1 MDKRTS
7 IDAAVAEL
15 RDGMTI
21 GIGGWGPRRKPME
34 LVRAICRSPLRDL
47 TVVSYGG
54 PDVGM
59 LCSAGK
65 VRHVVFGFVSLDRIP
80 VDPHFRRARESG
92 TITVTEL
99 DEGMLQWGLY
109 AAALRL
115 PFLPTRAG
123 LGSDVERLNPN
134 LRRVASPYGDDEV
147 IAMPP
152 LKLDAALV
160 HVNRADARG
169 TGQVLGIDHYFDDLY
184 CMAAERSYMTCEQIV
199 PTEALLDEGCVH
211 SLRINRMYVH
221 SVVEAPR
228 GAWFTSCAPDY
239 AIDDAALDDYARAA
253 DPQHWDAWRD
263 TNIGTATP
271 VGQTR

>member
-1 MDKRTS
+1 
-7 IDAAVAEL
+7 
-15 RDGMTI
+15 MTV

-47 TVVSYGG
+47 TLVSYGG

-80 VDPHFRRARESG
+80 VDPHFRRARETG
-92 TITVTEL
+92 AITVTEL

-123 LGSDVERLNPN
+123 LGSDVERLNPE

-152 LKLDAALV
+152 LHLDAALV

-169 TGQVLGIDHYFDDLY
+169 TGQILGVDHYFDDLF
-184 CMAAERSYMTCEQIV
+184 CMAAERSYMSSEQIV
-199 PTEALLDEGCVH
+199 STENLLDEGCLH

-221 SVVEAPR
+221 GVVEAPR
-228 GAWFTSCAPDY
+228 GAWFTSCLPDY
-239 AIDDAALDDYARAA
+239 AIDDEALDDYARAA
-253 DPQHWDAWRD
+253 DPKAWDAWRD
-263 TNIGTATP
+263 TNIGSAVPAGPTP
-271 VGQTR
+271 

>member
-1 MDKRTS
+1 MDKRMS
-7 IDAAVAEL
+7 LDAVVAEL

-54 PDVGM
+54 PDVGL

-65 VRHVVFGFVSLDRIP
+65 VRRVVFGFVSLDRIA
-80 VDPHFRRARESG
+80 VDPHFRRARSG
-92 TITVTEL
+92 GAITVTEL

-123 LGSDVERLNPN
+123 LGSDVEKFNPE

-147 IAMPP
+147 IAMPA
-152 LKLDAALV
+152 LELDAALV

-169 TGQVLGIDHYFDDLY
+169 TGQILGVDHYFDDLY
-184 CMAAERSYMTCEQIV
+184 CMAAKRAYVSCEVVV
-199 PTEALLDEGCVH
+199 PTEELLDQGCVH

-221 SVVEAPR
+221 GVIEAPR

-239 AIDDAALDDYARAA
+239 AIDDAALDEYVAA
-253 DPQHWDAWRD
+253 ASPEKWPAYRD
-263 TNIGTATP
+263 RQLAAATP
-271 VGQTR
+271 AGLEQ